1 MISTRRSAKF
11 VALLAGSALVLAA
24 CATSD
29 EPADDATVGGAEPVE
44 SDAPEET
51 TGGEA
56 SGAVFTYGYEQEIFS
71 YNSNTAETN
80 ASANAVALNPVLRG
94 FWYFGPDGSVVPDEE
109 FGTFEVTSEDP
120 LTVEYTFAEGAV
132 WSDGEPIDCDD
143 AVLQWAAQSGTFGD
157 AFSNAGTTGYESTD
171 RPDCADGD
179 TTFTTTFN
187 TPYADYAALYGSFVP
202 AHIVEQNGGV
212 EDLIAAVDAG
222 DAEALAGAA
231 EFWNTGFNFNP
242 GEWNAEVGLSAG
254 PYLVDTWEAAQSITY
269 VANPEWWGTPP
280 ASDTL
285 TIRFIAQ
292 DAQAQALQN
301 GEIQA
306 MDPQPNPDLL
316 AQLEAIGDSVTVE
329 PQDQYTYEH
338 WDFNFESEFSNPI
351 LREAFAKCIP
361 RETMVENLI
370 RPLNPEANVLNS
382 RYIFPFEPGY
392 DEVVGQIYADQ
403 AEQDIE
409 AAAALL
415 EENGLTGTTLRLGH
429 NANARRAQEAALI
442 IDSCGPNGAGF
453 DVQDIG
459 NEDFFEAEGE
469 LATGAFDVAQFAWSG
484 SPLKS
489 GSSSTFQTGGG
500 NNNGKYSNPEVDS
513 LIDQLNQEP
522 DPDAQTELVVQIET
536 ILWNDLATIPGFS
549 FPGVIAT
556 SADAQGVVYNP
567 TQAGLTWN
575 AYEWVR
581 TAE

>member
-1 MISTRRSAKF
+1 VISTRKSAKY

-24 CATSD
+24 CATSE
-29 EPADDATVGGAEPVE
+29 EPDGDATVGGE
-44 SDAPEET
+44 APETSESEAPAEE
-51 TGGEA
+51 GGT
-56 SGAVFTYGYEQEIFS
+56 GAVFTYGYEQELFS

-80 ASANAVALNPVLRG
+80 ASANAVALNQVLRG
-94 FWYFGPDGSVVPDEE
+94 FWYFAPDGTVTPDEE
-109 FGTFEVTSEDP
+109 FGSFEVTSEDP

-143 AVLQWAAQSGTFGD
+143 AVLLWAAQSGQFED
-157 AFSNAGTTGYESTD
+157 FSNAGTTGYESHP

-179 TTFTTTFN
+179 TTFTVTYDV
-187 TPYADYAALYGSFVP
+187 PYADYAATYGSFIP
-202 AHIVEQNGGV
+202 AHIVEANGGV
-212 EDLIAAVDAG
+212 DDIIAAVDAG

-231 EFWNTGFNFNP
+231 EVWNTGFNFNP
-242 GEWNAEVGLSAG
+242 GEWDAEVALSSG
-254 PYLVDTWEAAQSITY
+254 PYIVESWEAAQSVTY

-280 ASDTL
+280 ASETL
-285 TIRFIAQ
+285 VTRFIAQ

-306 MDPQPNPDLL
+306 MDPQPSPDLL
-316 AQLEAIGDSVTVE
+316 AQLEAIGDSVNVVTA
-329 PQDQYTYEH
+329 DTYIYEH
-338 WDFNFESEFSNPI
+338 WDFNFESEFSDPI
-351 LREAFAKCIP
+351 LREAFALCIP

-370 RPLNPEANVLNS
+370 RPLNPEAEVINS
-382 RYIFPFEPGY
+382 RYVFPFEAGY
-392 DEVVGQIYADQ
+392 DEIVGAIYNGQ

-409 AAAALL
+409 ASAALL

-469 LATGAFDVAQFAWSG
+469 LATGAFDVAQFAWAG

-489 GSSSTFQTGGG
+489 GSASTFQTGGG
-500 NNNGKYSNPEVDS
+500 NNNGKYSNPEVDE
-513 LIDQLNQEP
+513 LIDQLNQES
-522 DPDAQTELVVQIET
+522 DADAQNELVIQIET
-536 ILWNDLATIPGFS
+536 ILWEDLATIPGFT
-549 FPGVIAT
+549 FPGLLAT
-556 SADAQGVVYNP
+556 TADAQGVEFNA

-581 TAE
+581 TAQ